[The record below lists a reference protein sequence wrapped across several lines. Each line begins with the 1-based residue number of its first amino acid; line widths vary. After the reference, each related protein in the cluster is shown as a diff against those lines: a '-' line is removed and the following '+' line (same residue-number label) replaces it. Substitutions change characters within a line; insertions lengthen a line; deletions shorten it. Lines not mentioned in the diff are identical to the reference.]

1 MENDQELKKRPNKE
15 TQIREAM
22 KSAGTWD
29 PIYEPQVKELAKL
42 KRELGRAEKAWR
54 AAYAT
59 PDGKKTAPQM
69 IVTLI
74 AKDGTPYSTKD
85 PYYCAVEKLR
95 KEIASQEQQL
105 GLTPKSA
112 QRLRDRKA
120 ASDAGGPTRIEELLD
135 AAHDYALAHAAEW
148 TEEVDAFVDAILAGP
163 PDGDYAPSFEADAC
177 EEARQG
183 CRRYRE
189 DLASGRWDYRTE
201 LACEL
206 IAIIETTICHQKG
219 QFLDATPLRGTPFLL
234 LPYHKYCIFN
244 LFGFF
249 IKGTEQRRFKEGLI
263 FEPRKNIKTTFAAAL
278 CWALALVERRSG
290 ATIYEVGAALKQAL
304 EGYDFLAYNMRRLGI
319 SIDRDPNGLRLIDN
333 NMEHSISGDVGDGF
347 ISYNA
352 LASSPEKQD
361 SFNAS
366 IILAD
371 ECHQYKSP
379 LQYQVLKDATS
390 AFTNKLV
397 LGISSGGARA
407 SGFLAKHVT
416 YCKGILDKTI
426 TGAAADEMFIFV
438 AKAPDDVMESDAYTD
453 PHILAGCNP
462 GWGQSI
468 RPQELIN
475 TAQRAHD
482 DPQLRLELFQK
493 RMNLFTAALK
503 AWFDVAVWRRS
514 DEKYNWTPEQLAKLP
529 VRWYGGSDLSR
540 LHDLTATCLF
550 GNYNGVDIIIPHCW
564 FPRTA
569 AIQKADEDHI
579 PLFGWLEDGWL
590 SMSNDNAVNH
600 AEAVKWYAQ
609 KRAAGHD
616 IRMVVQDRKFAK
628 EYCILMKYERF
639 RIKDMPQTDVAQTA
653 GFRYLDNSARNG
665 TLYYCHAEPVEY
677 CVGNVRA
684 IERGSVVHFEK
695 MGEKDRID
703 VFDAAVFA
711 CSAYLDDLEK
721 GKLTSSWFGEET
733 ESA

>member
-1 MENDQELKKRPNKE
+1 MG
-15 TQIREAM
+15 REAM
-22 KSAGTWD
+22 IRESMEAVGTYS
-29 PIYEPQVKELAKL
+29 PIFDTTIKDCAKRERELAK
-42 KRELGRAEKAWR
+42 AEKAWR
-54 AAYAT
+54 KAYYI
-59 PDGKKTAPQM
+59 DGVQREPQM
-69 IVTLI
+69 VATLI
-74 AKDGTPYSTKD
+74 NKQGQPYQTKD
-85 PYYCAVEKLR
+85 PFYSEVSRLR
-95 KEIASQEQQL
+95 KEVENLRSQL
-105 GLTPKSA
+105 GLTPKSLNRIREA
-112 QRLRDRKA
+112 QKA
-120 ASDAGGPTRIEELLD
+120 GAGQGMSRIEQLLD
-135 AAHDYALAHAAEW
+135 DAHDYALEHAAEW
-148 TEEVDAFVDAILAGP
+148 ADEVDTWVDAILAGP
-163 PDGDYAPSFEADAC
+163 PEGDYEPSFEADAC
-177 EEARQG
+177 QETRQAAQ
-183 CRRYRE
+183 RYR
-189 DLASGRWDYRTE
+189 DDIASGRWDFRTD

-234 LPYHKYCIFN
+234 LPYHKFCIFN

-249 IKGTEQRRFKEGLI
+249 IKGTEQRRYKEGLI

-304 EGYDFLAYNMRRLGI
+304 EGYDFLAYNMRRLGV

-371 ECHQYKSP
+371 EAHQYKSP

-407 SGFLAKHVT
+407 SGFLAKHVA
-416 YCKGILDKTI
+416 YCKQILDKTV
-426 TGAAADEMFIFV
+426 TGPAADEMFVFI
-438 AKAPDDVMESDAYTD
+438 AKAPDEVMETDDYTD
-453 PHILAGCNP
+453 PHVLAGCNP
-462 GWGQSI
+462 GWGKSI

-482 DPQLRLELFQK
+482 DPQLRTELFQK

-514 DEKYNWTPEQLAKLP
+514 DAKYDWTPEQLARLP
-529 VRWYGGSDLSR
+529 IKWFGGTDLSR
-540 LHDLTATCLF
+540 QHDLTAAVLF
-550 GNYNGVDIIIPHCW
+550 GHYKGVDILLPHCW

-569 AIQKADEDHI
+569 AIIKAEEDRI
-579 PLFGWLEDGWL
+579 PLFGWMEDGFL
-590 SMSNDNAVNH
+590 DMSNDEVVNH
-600 AEAVKWYAQ
+600 HDVVKWYAQ
-609 KRAAGHD
+609 RRSAGHQ
-616 IRMVVQDRKFAK
+616 IKIVAQDRKFAK
-628 EYCILMKYERF
+628 EYQIAMKAQRF
-639 RIKDMPQTDVAQTA
+639 RIKDQPQTDVVLTA

-665 TLYYCHAEPVEY
+665 TLYYCHAEPMEY

-684 IERGSVVHFEK
+684 IEQGSKVHFEK
-695 MGEKDRID
+695 IQDNLRID

-711 CSAYLDDLEK
+711 ATCYLDDLEK
-721 GKLTSSWFGEET
+721 GAKTAGWFDEG

>member
-1 MENDQELKKRPNKE
+1 MENGEELKKRPNKE

-22 KSAGTWD
+22 MSAGTWD
-29 PIYEPQVKELAKL
+29 PIFGPQVKELAKL
-42 KRELGRAEKAWR
+42 KRELSRAEKEWR
-54 AAYAT
+54 AAYVG
-59 PDGKKTAPQM
+59 PDGKKAAPKM

-85 PYYCAVEKLR
+85 PYYSAVEKLR
-95 KEIASQEQQL
+95 KEITAREQQL

-120 ASDAGGPTRIEELLD
+120 DADAAGPTRIEQILD
-135 AAHDYALAHAAEW
+135 DAHEYAVEHAAEW
-148 TEEVDAFVDAILAGP
+148 IEEVDAWVDAILAGP
-163 PDGDYAPSFEADAC
+163 PEGEYEPSFEADAC
-177 EEARQG
+177 EEARQAAQ
-183 CRRYRE
+183 RYR
-189 DLASGRWDYRTE
+189 DDIASGRWDFRTE

-219 QFLDATPLRGTPFLL
+219 QFLDGTPLRGTPFFLL
-234 LPYHKYCIFN
+234 SYHKFCIFN
-244 LFGFF
+244 LFGFYV
-249 IKGTEQRRFKEGLI
+249 KGTELRRFHEGLI

-278 CWALALVERRSG
+278 CWALALWERRSG

-319 SIDRDPNGLRLIDN
+319 SIDKDPNGLRLIDN
-333 NMEHSISGDVGDGF
+333 NMEHSISGDVGDGYV
-347 ISYNA
+347 SYNA

-366 IILAD
+366 EILAD
-371 ECHQYKSP
+371 EAHAYKSP
-379 LQYQVLKDATS
+379 LQYQVLKDATAAYS
-390 AFTNKLV
+390 NKLV
-397 LGISSGGARA
+397 LVVSSGGNRA
-407 SGFLAKHVT
+407 AGFLAKHVA
-416 YCKGILDKTI
+416 YCRQILDKTV
-426 TGAAADEMFIFV
+426 TGPAADEMFVFI
-438 AKAPDDVMESDAYTD
+438 AAAPDEVMENDAYTD
-453 PHILAGCNP
+453 PHVLAGCNP
-462 GWGQSI
+462 GWGKSI

-482 DPQLRLELFQK
+482 DPQLRMELFQK

-514 DEKYNWTPEQLAKLP
+514 DEKYDWTIEQLARLP

-550 GNYNGVDIIIPHCW
+550 GNYQGIDIIIPHCW

-569 AIQKADEDHI
+569 AITKAEEDHI
-579 PLFGWLEDGWL
+579 PLFGWQEDGWL

-600 AEAVKWYAQ
+600 AEAVKWYEGR
-609 KRAAGHD
+609 RAAGHD

-628 EYCILMKYERF
+628 EYQLLMKAAQF

-684 IERGSVVHFEK
+684 VERGSVVHFEK

-711 CSAYLDDLEK
+711 CSAYLDDLDK
-721 GKLTSSWFGEET
+721 GRLLGSWFGEDD

>member
-1 MENDQELKKRPNKE
+1 MVAELTNK
-15 TQIREAM
+15 
-22 KSAGTWD
+22 SG
-29 PIYEPQVKELAKL
+29 AK
-42 KRELGRAEKAWR
+42 
-54 AAYAT
+54 Y
-59 PDGKKTAPQM
+59 TA
-69 IVTLI
+69 
-74 AKDGTPYSTKD
+74 KD
-85 PYYCAVEKLR
+85 PYWAVVETQRRDVQTMREK
-95 KEIASQEQQL
+95 L
-105 GLTPKSA
+105 GLTPSGLKKLQA
-112 QRLRDRKA
+112 K
-120 ASDAGGPTRIEELLD
+120 ASDSDSGKKSKIEELLD
-135 AAHDYALAHAAEW
+135 AAHEYAIEHATEW
-148 TEEVDAFVDAILAGP
+148 IEEVDAFVDAIMAGA

-177 EEARQG
+177 EEVKQT

-189 DLASGRWDYRTE
+189 DLASGKWDYRTD

-234 LPYHKYCIFN
+234 LSYHKFCIFN

-249 IKGTEQRRFKEGLI
+249 IKGTDQRRFKEGLI

-278 CWALALVERRSG
+278 CWALALIERRSG

-304 EGYDFLAYNMRRLGI
+304 EGYDFLAYNMRRLGV
-319 SIDRDPNGLRLIDN
+319 SIDKDPNGLRLIDN

-407 SGFLAKHVT
+407 SGFLAKHVA
-416 YCKGILDKTI
+416 YCKNILDKTI
-426 TGAAADEMFIFV
+426 TGAAADEMFVFI
-438 AKAPDDVMESDAYTD
+438 AKAPDAVMESDAYTD

-462 GWGQSI
+462 GWGKSI

-482 DPQLRLELFQK
+482 DPQLRMELFQK

-514 DEKYNWTPEQLAKLP
+514 DEKYHWTIQELSRLP
-529 VRWYGGSDLSR
+529 IKWYGGSDLSR
-540 LHDLTATCLF
+540 QHDLTATCLF
-550 GNYNGVDIIIPHCW
+550 GHYDGVDILIPHCW

-569 AIQKADEDHI
+569 AITKAEEDHI
-579 PLFGWLEDGWL
+579 PLFGWEEDGWL
-590 SMSNDNAVNH
+590 SMSNADVIDH
-600 AEAVKWYAQ
+600 AEAVKWYSDMRR
-609 KRAAGHD
+609 KGFD
-616 IRMVVQDRKFAK
+616 IRIVAHDRKFAK
-628 EYCILMKYERF
+628 EYALMMKNAGF
-639 RIKDMPQTDVAQTA
+639 RIKDQPQTDVAQTG
-653 GFRYLDNSARNG
+653 GFRRLDASVRKG
-665 TLYYCHAEPVEY
+665 TVYYCHAEPVEY
-677 CVGNVRA
+677 CASNIRA
-684 IERGSVVHFEK
+684 AERGSVVHFEK
-695 MGEKDRID
+695 IAENLRID

-711 CSAYLDDLEK
+711 CTAYLDDLERIERI
-721 GKLTSSWFGEET
+721 GGWFDDDDEADAG
-733 ESA
+733 

>member
-1 MENDQELKKRPNKE
+1 MG
-15 TQIREAM
+15 REAM
-22 KSAGTWD
+22 IRESMEAVGTYS
-29 PIYEPQVKELAKL
+29 PIFDTTIKDCAKRERELAK
-42 KRELGRAEKAWR
+42 AEKAWR
-54 AAYAT
+54 KAYYI
-59 PDGKKTAPQM
+59 DGVQREPQM
-69 IVTLI
+69 VATLI
-74 AKDGTPYSTKD
+74 NKQGQPYQTKD
-85 PYYCAVEKLR
+85 PFYSEVSRLR
-95 KEIASQEQQL
+95 KEVESLRNQL
-105 GLTPKSA
+105 GLTPKSLN
-112 QRLRDRKA
+112 RLRETQKA
-120 ASDAGGPTRIEELLD
+120 GAEQGLSRIDQLLD
-135 AAHDYALAHAAEW
+135 DAHDYALEHAAEW
-148 TEEVDAFVDAILAGP
+148 AEEVDAWVDAILAGP
-163 PDGDYAPSFEADAC
+163 PEGDYEPSFEADAC
-177 EEARQG
+177 MEAKQAA
-183 CRRYRE
+183 RRYRQ
-189 DLASGRWDYRTE
+189 DIASGRWDFRTD

-219 QFLDATPLRGTPFLL
+219 QFLDATPLRGTPFYLL
-234 LPYHKYCIFN
+234 TYHKFVIFN

-278 CWALALVERRSG
+278 CWALALIERRSG

-304 EGYDFLAYNMRRLGI
+304 EGYDFLAYNMRRLGV
-319 SIDRDPNGLRLIDN
+319 SIDKDPNGLRLIDN

-371 ECHQYKSP
+371 EAHQYKSP

-407 SGFLAKHVT
+407 AGFLAKHVA
-416 YCKGILDKTI
+416 YCKQILDKTI
-426 TGAAADEMFIFV
+426 TGPSADEMFVFI
-438 AKAPDDVMESDAYTD
+438 AKAPDYVMETDDYTD
-453 PHILAGCNP
+453 PHVLAGCNP
-462 GWGQSI
+462 GWGKSI

-482 DPQLRLELFQK
+482 DPQLRMELFQK

-514 DEKYNWTPEQLAKLP
+514 DEKYDWTMDQLARLP
-529 VRWYGGSDLSR
+529 IRWYGGSDLSR

-550 GNYNGVDIIIPHCW
+550 GNYKGVDIIIPHCW

-569 AIQKADEDHI
+569 AIQKAEEDHI
-579 PLFGWLEDGWL
+579 PLFGWEEDGWL

-600 AEAVKWYAQ
+600 AEAVRWYEDRR
-609 KRAAGHD
+609 KAGHN
-616 IRMVVQDRKFAK
+616 IRQVVQDRKFAK
-628 EYCILMKYERF
+628 EYCLLMKAAKF

-684 IERGSVVHFEK
+684 VERGSVVHFEK

-721 GKLTSSWFGEET
+721 VNRGSGWFGDDED